1 MIRRL
6 SLAVLCATLSACNT
20 SQAPGPV
27 ASGPPA
33 ASAYANLPAGVSPPG
48 FRLPE
53 GSGCAGSV
61 ARYSAIMDNDLNSG
75 HTSQSVYD
83 RIKSEIAQASTACS
97 AGREA
102 EAEGLIRASKARHG
116 YPQG

>member
-1 MIRRL
+1 MIRRF
-6 SLAVLCATLSACNT
+6 AFAALCASLSACNAT
-20 SQAPGPV
+20 QAPGPV
-27 ASGPPA
+27 ASSAPT
-33 ASAYANLPAGVSPPG
+33 ASAYANLPVGVSPPG
-48 FRLPE
+48 FRLPD
-53 GSGCAGSV
+53 GAGCAGAV
-61 ARYSAIMDNDLNSG
+61 ARYTAIMDNDLNSG

-83 RIKSEIAQASTACS
+83 RIKGEIAQASAACS